1 MTDQPLGSIGDN
13 SSVPPSAGGVTPPP
27 PPPSGSTPPPTPP
40 PPSGKSQ
47 WFENIAIVIVALLCC
62 WPLGLVL
69 VWLNKKWTNKT
80 KWSITGVMIGIAVVG
95 ILIGAISGSGAS
107 NTSNSL
113 STSATTAKPSV
124 STTEKSSTTSVPK
137 ATTSTTAKATTTT
150 TAAKNSPKITKA
162 EFEQIQNG
170 MSRQQVA
177 DIVGSPGEVISQ
189 SDMAGIST
197 VMVKWDGSGSLGAN
211 ANAMFQNDK
220 LISKA
225 QLGLS

>member
-1 MTDQPLGSIGDN
+1 MTDQPLEPNGNNPQMPPPTSGSI
-13 SSVPPSAGGVTPPP
+13 PPP
-27 PPPSGSTPPPTPP
+27 PPPTNSTATTP

-47 WFENIAIVIVALLCC
+47 WFENVAIVVIALLCC
-62 WPLGLVL
+62 WPLGLAL

-80 KWSITGVMIGIAVVG
+80 KWIITGVMVGIAVLG
-95 ILIGAISGSGAS
+95 ILIGAISGAS
-107 NTSNSL
+107 ASKSSNSI
-113 STSATTAKPSV
+113 STTATTAKSPA
-124 STTEKSSTTSVPK
+124 TTAEKSSATSAPK
-137 ATTSTTAKATTTT
+137 ATTT

-162 EFEQIQNG
+162 EFEQLQTG

-177 DIVGSPGEVISQ
+177 DIVGSPGEVISE
-189 SDMAGIST
+189 SNLAGIST

>member
-1 MTDQPLGSIGDN
+1 MTDQPLEPKGNIPQMPPPASGSI
-13 SSVPPSAGGVTPPP
+13 PPP
-27 PPPSGSTPPPTPP
+27 PPPTNSTATTP

-47 WFENIAIVIVALLCC
+47 WFENVAIVVIALLCC
-62 WPLGLVL
+62 WPLGLAL

-80 KWSITGVMIGIAVVG
+80 KWIITGVMVGIAVLG
-95 ILIGAISGSGAS
+95 ILIGAISGAS
-107 NTSNSL
+107 ASKSSNSI
-113 STSATTAKPSV
+113 STTATTAKPPA
-124 STTEKSSTTSVPK
+124 TAAEKSSATSAPK
-137 ATTSTTAKATTTT
+137 ATTT

-162 EFEQIQNG
+162 EFEQLQTG

-177 DIVGSPGEVISQ
+177 DIVGSPGEVISE
-189 SDMAGIST
+189 SNLAGIST